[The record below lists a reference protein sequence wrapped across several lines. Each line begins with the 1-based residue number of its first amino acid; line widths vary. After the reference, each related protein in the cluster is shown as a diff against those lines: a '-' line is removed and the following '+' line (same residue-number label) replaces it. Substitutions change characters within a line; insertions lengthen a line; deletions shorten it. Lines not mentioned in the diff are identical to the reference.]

1 MDILSKIEG
10 VEDGSYFFNE
20 VGNTG
25 NVFEIVSTSG
35 NVLAV
40 DSVNINENAT
50 IVGSSTDEQFGFYP
64 AFKTAKY
71 ATPYNQFALLL
82 DRSTDKVKVLVVN
95 QTLSNKK
102 DAAGKYTNYDPQ
114 PVAGIDTVAYIGS
127 ATYANE
133 TNIVTVATGER
144 ANG

>member
-1 MDILSKIEG
+1 MQLR
-10 VEDGSYFFNE
+10 
-20 VGNTG
+20 T
-25 NVFEIVSTSG
+25 
-35 NVLAV
+35 
-40 DSVNINENAT
+40 
-50 IVGSSTDEQFGFYP
+50 
-64 AFKTAKY
+64 
-71 ATPYNQFALLL
+71 
-82 DRSTDKVKVLVVN
+82 TDKVKVLVVN

-144 ANG
+144 ANGKVEEFDRPELGKSTA